1 MPMLCRSPL
10 GPDFHNNAGTVLPA
24 SPEDALWPARQTP
37 IRLGLLVPFQGADAI
52 WGPSC
57 QYSAVL
63 AAAELN
69 RNGGILGRQVE
80 LFAVDAGGD
89 PQRVVTRA
97 WELVEEH
104 NIDALIGVHLSSV
117 RLALREAF
125 AGVVPYVFA
134 PLYEGGERTRG
145 VFAIGDTPERQFPAA
160 VNWLMKNRRAQRW
173 FLVGNDYIWPRA
185 SHAVVRRIVS
195 QAQGSVVG
203 EEYIGLGQEN
213 IASVIEKIAKLKPD
227 IIFESLVGSD
237 CVMFNR
243 AFSRAGLSRSID
255 RLSGAIE
262 ENTLLGI
269 GASHTQNLYCA
280 ASYFSALNT
289 ATNRDFMS
297 QYRAA
302 FGANAP
308 IQGVLSHSCYDAIHF
323 FAKLSEGASSI
334 HMSALCDAFDNRQGA
349 NQPAPIYLAKAQH
362 MSFEIL
368 QELE

>member
-10 GPDFHNNAGTVLPA
+10 APDVRHTAHKLLQA
-24 SPEDALWPARQTP
+24 SPEDALWPGHQAP

-89 PQRVVTRA
+89 PQRVVSRA

-104 NIDALIGVHLSSV
+104 SIDALIGVHLSSV

-125 AGVVPYVFA
+125 AGVVPYIFA

-160 VNWLMKNRRAQRW
+160 VNWLMNNRGAQRW

-185 SHAVVRRIVS
+185 SHAAVRRIVG
-195 QAQGSVVG
+195 QAHGCIVG

-213 IASVIEKIAKLKPD
+213 IASVIEKIAQLKPD

-243 AFSRAGLSRSID
+243 AFSRAGLSRHID

-269 GASHTQNLYCA
+269 GARHTQNLYCA
-280 ASYFSALNT
+280 ASYFSTLNT
-289 ATNRDFMS
+289 ATNRNFMA

-323 FAKLSEGASSI
+323 FSTLASDAGSV
-334 HMSALCDAFDNRQGA
+334 HMAALCDAFERLQGA
-349 NQPAPIYLAKAQH
+349 HQPAPIYLAKAQQ
-362 MSFEIL
+362 MSFEIFQQL
-368 QELE
+368 D